1 MCVLAKGGW
10 RKASILTIADI
21 AFIVGLVDILN
32 LEFPS
37 GVLQTLIDLRWLF
50 R

>member
-1 MCVLAKGGW
+1 
-10 RKASILTIADI
+10 
-21 AFIVGLVDILN
+21 LVDILN